1 MMRKFLTFFI
11 MCLALVSS
19 IAEAKTIPKKRREDV
34 RIREVFYN
42 ETQVV
47 EVATA
52 FGFATT
58 IEFGNEVI
66 KTAVSGDTIGW
77 QVVPQGNR
85 LFIKPAEK
93 VQDGLKGTNITVIT
107 DKRNY
112 YLHVFIASRTDPVFV
127 IRYRYDRPA
136 QPPTATYVDDDEQ
149 VDTSKKTKLT
159 TPYKNF
165 KYQMTGTK
173 AITVKKVFDD
183 GQFTYFEFDPRKP
196 LPAIYLVNSSGYDEL
211 VNTRQEGK
219 YVVVEKVGSLFTL
232 RDGEIHKCVKNEAM
246 PFIKDESNGSARN
259 NNR

>member
-1 MMRKFLTFFI
+1 MMLF
-11 MCLALVSS
+11 ALGS
-19 IAEAKTIPKKRREDV
+19 IAEAKTIPKKRSEDV

-47 EVATA
+47 EVPTA

-127 IRYRYDRPA
+127 IRYRYDKPA
-136 QPPTATYVDDDEQ
+136 PPPTATYIEDDEQ
-149 VDTSKKTKLT
+149 VSTSKKTKLT

-165 KYQMTGTK
+165 KYQMTGSK
-173 AITVKKVFDD
+173 AIAVKKVFDD

-196 LPAIYLVNSSGYDEL
+196 LPAIYIVNNGGYEEL

-232 RDGEIHKCVKNEAM
+232 RDGDIHKCVSNQAM
-246 PFIKDESNGSARN
+246 PFIKENRN
-259 NNR
+259 EPVKNDR